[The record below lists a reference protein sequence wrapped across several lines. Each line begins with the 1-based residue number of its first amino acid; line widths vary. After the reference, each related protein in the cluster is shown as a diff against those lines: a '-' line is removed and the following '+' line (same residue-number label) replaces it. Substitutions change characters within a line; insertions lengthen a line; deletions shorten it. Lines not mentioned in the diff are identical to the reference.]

1 MQKKNDL
8 YKKKYELYN
17 SLFTENSID
26 GILNIGENFLGNP
39 IFILDTSYRIISR
52 SSLAKLDNSSIETH
66 NGESYLLLDIVQL
79 MQKNKCIDNI
89 YNSDN
94 AFFHNSDEILI
105 FCSIRINN
113 ITVGYIS
120 VLQSK
125 RKFNSED
132 LELTNVL
139 SKVFSIQ
146 LQKENLFISNSG
158 LDEEYYLTDLLIN
171 KIDNVEYITERL
183 QYINFNLYENLI
195 ILSIPF
201 KQKYKD
207 YRHNFG
213 LKELIKKIK
222 TILGNCISTYY
233 NDTITFLISNE
244 HKDVINDSFKETLL
258 EFLKLN
264 NLCCGISI
272 VFQNLLH
279 IQDFFYQSIY
289 ALELSSCM
297 KRDST
302 INYFEDY
309 IEYYLFNM
317 SMSTTNDLYKI
328 NLLTLVH
335 PYIKK
340 LIKFDDQNKT
350 ELFKTLKAYLE
361 NNRNANDTSI
371 QLNIHRSTFFYR
383 YNKIQGLLD
392 ISLGNNNNL
401 FKLELSFKILDYN
414 TLTKIQ
420 TIDFLRV

>member
-1 MQKKNDL
+1 MKKKNDL

-39 IFILDTSYRIISR
+39 IFILDTSYRIINR
-52 SSLAKLDNSSIETH
+52 SNLAKLDNSSIETY
-66 NGESYLLLDIVQL
+66 NGESYLLLDIIQL
-79 MQKNKCIDNI
+79 MKKNKCIDNI

-94 AFFHNSDEILI
+94 AFFHNSDEVLI
-105 FCSIRINN
+105 FCSIRIND

-125 RKFNSED
+125 REFNAED

-139 SKVFSIQ
+139 SKVLSIQ

-171 KIDNVEYITERL
+171 KIDNIEYITKRL
-183 QYINFNLYENLI
+183 QYVNFNLYENLI

-201 KQKYKD
+201 KQKYND
-207 YRHNFG
+207 YRDNFG
-213 LKELIKKIK
+213 LKELIKNFKN
-222 TILGNCISTYY
+222 ILRNCISTYY
-233 NDTITFLISNE
+233 KDRIIFLISNE
-244 HKDVINDSFKETLL
+244 HKEVINDSLKQPLL

-264 NLCCGISI
+264 NLRCGISI
-272 VFQNLLH
+272 VFENLLD

-297 KRDST
+297 KIDNT

-317 SMSTTNDLYKI
+317 SMGTTNDLYKI

-335 PYIKK
+335 PWIKK
-340 LIKFDDQNKT
+340 LIKFDNQNKT
-350 ELFKTLKAYLE
+350 DLFKTLKTYLE

-383 YNKIQGLLD
+383 FNKIQSVLD
-392 ISLGNNNNL
+392 ISLGNNYDI

-414 TLTKIQ
+414 TLAKNHNS
-420 TIDFLRV
+420 L

>member
-17 SLFTENSID
+17 SLFTENSMD

-39 IFILDTSYRIISR
+39 IFILDTSYRIMAR

-125 RKFNSED
+125 RKFNAED

-171 KIDNVEYITERL
+171 RIDNVEYITERL

-195 ILSIPF
+195 ILSVPF

-233 NDTITFLISNE
+233 KDTITFLISTE
-244 HKDVINDSFKETLL
+244 HKEVITDSLKETLL

-264 NLCCGISI
+264 NLRCGISM

-289 ALELSSCM
+289 ALELSLCM
-297 KRDST
+297 KIDNT

-309 IEYYLFNM
+309 IEYY
-317 SMSTTNDLYKI
+317 
-328 NLLTLVH
+328 
-335 PYIKK
+335 
-340 LIKFDDQNKT
+340 
-350 ELFKTLKAYLE
+350 
-361 NNRNANDTSI
+361 
-371 QLNIHRSTFFYR
+371 
-383 YNKIQGLLD
+383 
-392 ISLGNNNNL
+392 
-401 FKLELSFKILDYN
+401 
-414 TLTKIQ
+414 
-420 TIDFLRV
+420 

>member
-17 SLFTENSID
+17 SLFTENSMD

-39 IFILDTSYRIISR
+39 IFILDTSYRIMAR

-125 RKFNSED
+125 RKFNAED

-171 KIDNVEYITERL
+171 RIDNVEYITERL

-195 ILSIPF
+195 ILSVPF

-233 NDTITFLISNE
+233 KDTITFLISTE
-244 HKDVINDSFKETLL
+244 HKEVITDSLKETLL

-264 NLCCGISI
+264 NLRCGISM

-289 ALELSSCM
+289 ALELSLCM
-297 KRDST
+297 KIDNT

-350 ELFKTLKAYLE
+350 ELFKTLKTYLE

-414 TLTKIQ
+414 TLTKSK
-420 TIDFLRV
+420 L

>member
-17 SLFTENSID
+17 SLFTENSMD

-39 IFILDTSYRIISR
+39 IFILDTSYRIMAR

-125 RKFNSED
+125 RKFNAED

-171 KIDNVEYITERL
+171 RIDNVEYITERL

-233 NDTITFLISNE
+233 KDTITFLISNE
-244 HKDVINDSFKETLL
+244 HKEVINDSLKQTLL

-264 NLCCGISI
+264 NLRCGISI
-272 VFQNLLH
+272 VFDNLLD
-279 IQDFFYQSIY
+279 IQDFFNQSMH
-289 ALELSSCM
+289 ALELSSSM
-297 KRDST
+297 KKDNN

-317 SMSTTNDLYKI
+317 SMRTTNDLYKI

-340 LIKFDDQNKT
+340 LIKFDNQNKT
-350 ELFKTLKAYLE
+350 ELFKTLKTYLE

-371 QLNIHRSTFFYR
+371 KLNIHRSTFFYR
-383 YNKIQGLLD
+383 YNKIRDLLD

-401 FKLELSFKILDYN
+401 FKLELSFKILDYS
-414 TLTKIQ
+414 TLTEIQ
-420 TIDFLRV
+420 IIDFLRV

>member
-17 SLFTENSID
+17 SLFTQNSID
-26 GILNIGENFLGNP
+26 GILNIGENFLSNP
-39 IFILDTSYRIISR
+39 IFILDTSYRIITR
-52 SSLAKLDNSSIETH
+52 SNLAKLDNSSIETH
-66 NGESYLLLDIVQL
+66 NGENYLLLDIIQL
-79 MQKNKCIDNI
+79 MKRNKCIDNI

-94 AFFHNSDEILI
+94 AFFYNSDKTLI

-125 RKFNSED
+125 RKFQEED
-132 LELTNVL
+132 LELTNIL
-139 SKVFSIQ
+139 SRVFSIQ
-146 LQKENLFISNSG
+146 LQKENIFISTSG
-158 LDEEYYLTDLLIN
+158 LAEEYYLTDLLIN
-171 KIDNVEYITERL
+171 RIDNIEYMTERL
-183 QYINFNLYENLI
+183 HYINFNLSKNLI

-201 KQKYKD
+201 KQKYND
-207 YRHNFG
+207 YRDNFG
-213 LKELIKKIK
+213 LKELIKNFKN
-222 TILGNCISTYY
+222 ILRNCISTYY
-233 NDTITFLISNE
+233 KDTIIFLISNE
-244 HKDVINDSFKETLL
+244 HKEVINDSLKETLL

-264 NLCCGISI
+264 NLRCGISI
-272 VFQNLLH
+272 VFENLLD

-297 KRDST
+297 KIYNT

-317 SMSTTNDLYKI
+317 SMRTTNDLYKI

-335 PYIKK
+335 PWIKK
-340 LIKFDDQNKT
+340 LIKFDDQHKT
-350 ELFKTLKAYLE
+350 ELFKTLKTYLK
-361 NNRNANDTSI
+361 NNRNANDTSR

-383 YNKIQGLLD
+383 FHKIESLLG
-392 ISLGNNNNL
+392 ISLRYNNNL

-414 TLTKIQ
+414 TLTKTQ
-420 TIDFLRV
+420 VPKLM

>member
-1 MQKKNDL
+1 MQRKNDL
-8 YKKKYELYN
+8 YIKKYELYN
-17 SLFTENSID
+17 SLFTENSLD
-26 GILNIGENFLGNP
+26 GILNIGENFLSNP
-39 IFILDTSYRIISR
+39 IFILDTSYRIITR
-52 SSLAKLDNSSIETH
+52 SNLAKLDNSSIETH
-66 NGESYLLLDIVQL
+66 NGESYLLLDTIKL
-79 MQKNKCIDNI
+79 MKKNKCIDNI

-94 AFFHNSDEILI
+94 AFFHNSDQILI

-113 ITVGYIS
+113 ITVAYIS

-125 RKFNSED
+125 REFEEED

-139 SKVFSIQ
+139 SKVFSVQ

-171 KIDNVEYITERL
+171 RIDNIEYITERL
-183 QYINFNLYENLI
+183 EYINFNLYENLL

-213 LKELIKKIK
+213 LKELIKKFK
-222 TILGNCISTYY
+222 NILGNCISTYY
-233 NDTITFLISNE
+233 KDTIIFLISNE
-244 HKDVINDSFKETLL
+244 HKEVINDSLKETLL

-264 NLCCGISI
+264 NLRCGISI
-272 VFQNLLH
+272 VFESLLD
-279 IQDFFYQSIY
+279 IQDFFNQSIY

-297 KRDST
+297 KIDNN

-309 IEYYLFNM
+309 VEYYLFNM
-317 SMSTTNDLYKI
+317 AMCTTNDLYKI

-335 PYIKK
+335 PWIKK
-340 LIKFDDQNKT
+340 LIKFDDQNKA
-350 ELFKTLKAYLE
+350 ELFKTLKTYLE
-361 NNRNANDTSI
+361 NNRNANDTSS

-383 YNKIQGLLD
+383 FNKIQSLLD

-414 TLTKIQ
+414 TLIKT
-420 TIDFLRV
+420 

>member
-17 SLFTENSID
+17 SLFTENSMD

-39 IFILDTSYRIISR
+39 IFILDTSYRIMAR

-171 KIDNVEYITERL
+171 RIDNVEYITERL

-233 NDTITFLISNE
+233 KDTITFLISNE
-244 HKDVINDSFKETLL
+244 HKEVITDSLKETIL

-264 NLCCGISI
+264 NLRCGISM

-289 ALELSSCM
+289 ALDLSLCM
-297 KRDST
+297 KIDNT

-350 ELFKTLKAYLE
+350 ELFKTLKTYLE

-371 QLNIHRSTFFYR
+371 KLNIHRSTFFYR
-383 YNKIQGLLD
+383 YNKIQDLLH

-401 FKLELSFKILDYN
+401 FKLELSFKILDYS
-414 TLTKIQ
+414 TLTEIQ
-420 TIDFLRV
+420 IIDFLRV

>member
-8 YKKKYELYN
+8 YKKKYEIYN

-26 GILNIGENFLGNP
+26 GILNISENFLGNP
-39 IFILDTSYRIISR
+39 IFILDTSYRVITR
-52 SSLAKLDNSSIETH
+52 SNLAKLDNSSIEIH

-79 MQKNKCIDNI
+79 MKKNKCIDNI
-89 YNSDN
+89 YNSNN
-94 AFFHNSDEILI
+94 AFFHTSDEVLI
-105 FCSIRINN
+105 FCSMRINN

-125 RKFNSED
+125 REFNAED

-171 KIDNVEYITERL
+171 RIDNIEYMTQRL
-183 QYINFNLYENLI
+183 QYINFNLHKNLL

-213 LKELIKKIK
+213 LTELIKKIK

-233 NDTITFLISNE
+233 KDTIIFLISNDHNE
-244 HKDVINDSFKETLL
+244 VINDSIKQILL

-264 NLCCGISI
+264 NLRCGISI
-272 VFQNLLH
+272 VFDNLLD
-279 IQDFFYQSIY
+279 IQDFFNQSIH
-289 ALELSSCM
+289 ALELSASM
-297 KRDST
+297 KKDNN

-309 IEYYLFNM
+309 IEYYLFNV
-317 SMSTTNDLYKI
+317 SMRAINDLYKI
-328 NLLTLVH
+328 NLSTLVH
-335 PYIKK
+335 PWIKK
-340 LIKFDDQNKT
+340 LIKFDDKHKT
-350 ELFKTLKAYLE
+350 DLFKTLKAYLE

-383 YNKIQGLLD
+383 FNKIQSLLN
-392 ISLGNNNNL
+392 ISLGSNNNL
-401 FKLELSFKILDYN
+401 FKLELSLKILDYN
-414 TLTKIQ
+414 TLTS
-420 TIDFLRV
+420 

>member
-66 NGESYLLLDIVQL
+66 NGENYLLLDIVQL

-94 AFFHNSDEILI
+94 AFFHNSDENLI

-125 RKFNSED
+125 RKFNTED

-171 KIDNVEYITERL
+171 KIDNVEYITKRL

-233 NDTITFLISNE
+233 KDTITFLISNE
-244 HKDVINDSFKETLL
+244 HKEVINDSLKETLL

-264 NLCCGISI
+264 NLRCGISMI
-272 VFQNLLH
+272 FQNLLH

-297 KRDST
+297 KIDNT
-302 INYFEDY
+302 ISYFEDY

-340 LIKFDDQNKT
+340 
-350 ELFKTLKAYLE
+350 
-361 NNRNANDTSI
+361 
-371 QLNIHRSTFFYR
+371 
-383 YNKIQGLLD
+383 
-392 ISLGNNNNL
+392 
-401 FKLELSFKILDYN
+401 
-414 TLTKIQ
+414 
-420 TIDFLRV
+420 

>member
-8 YKKKYELYN
+8 YKRKYELYN
-17 SLFTENSID
+17 SLFTENNID

-39 IFILDTSYRIISR
+39 IFILDTSYRIIAR
-52 SSLAKLDNSSIETH
+52 SNLAKLDNSSIETH

-94 AFFHNSDEILI
+94 AFFHNSEEILI

-113 ITVGYIS
+113 ITVGYIC

-125 RKFNSED
+125 RKFNAED

-139 SKVFSIQ
+139 SKVLSIQ

-171 KIDNVEYITERL
+171 RIDNVEYITERL
-183 QYINFNLYENLI
+183 QYINFNLYENFI

-233 NDTITFLISNE
+233 KDRIIFLISNE
-244 HKDVINDSFKETLL
+244 HKEVINDSLKETLL

-264 NLCCGISI
+264 NLRCGISM
-272 VFQNLLH
+272 VFENLLD

-297 KRDST
+297 KIDNT

-317 SMSTTNDLYKI
+317 SMGTTDDFYKI

-335 PYIKK
+335 PWIKK
-340 LIKFDDQNKT
+340 LIKFDGENKT
-350 ELFKTLKAYLE
+350 DLFKTLKTYIE

-383 YNKIQGLLD
+383 FNKIQSVLNT
-392 ISLGNNNNL
+392 SLGNNYDI
-401 FKLELSFKILDYN
+401 FKLELSLKILNYN
-414 TLTKIQ
+414 TLTKKHSS
-420 TIDFLRV
+420 L

>member
-8 YKKKYELYN
+8 YKKKYEIYN

-39 IFILDTSYRIISR
+39 IFILDTSYRIITR
-52 SSLAKLDNSSIETH
+52 SNLAKLDNSSIETH

-79 MQKNKCIDNI
+79 MKKNKCIDNI
-89 YNSDN
+89 YNSNN
-94 AFFHNSDEILI
+94 AFFHNSDEVLI

-125 RKFNSED
+125 REFNAED

-171 KIDNVEYITERL
+171 RIDNIEYMTERL
-183 QYINFNLYENLI
+183 QYINFNLHKNLL

-213 LKELIKKIK
+213 LTELIKKIK

-233 NDTITFLISNE
+233 KDTIIFLISND
-244 HKDVINDSFKETLL
+244 HNDVINDSLKQILL

-264 NLCCGISI
+264 NLRCGISI
-272 VFQNLLH
+272 VFDNLLD
-279 IQDFFYQSIY
+279 IQDFFNQSIH
-289 ALELSSCM
+289 ALELSASM
-297 KRDST
+297 KKDNN

-309 IEYYLFNM
+309 IEYYLFNV
-317 SMSTTNDLYKI
+317 SMHTTNDLYKI

-335 PYIKK
+335 PWIKK
-340 LIKFDDQNKT
+340 LIKFDDKHKT
-350 ELFKTLKAYLE
+350 DLFKTLKTYLE

-383 YNKIQGLLD
+383 FNKIQSLLD
-392 ISLGNNNNL
+392 ISLGSNNNL
-401 FKLELSFKILDYN
+401 FKLELSLKILDYN
-414 TLTKIQ
+414 TLTST
-420 TIDFLRV
+420 TIVNSV

>member
-8 YKKKYELYN
+8 YKKKYEIYN

-26 GILNIGENFLGNP
+26 EILNIGENFLGNP
-39 IFILDTSYRIISR
+39 IFILDTSYRIITR
-52 SSLAKLDNSSIETH
+52 SNLAKLDNSSIETH

-79 MQKNKCIDNI
+79 MKKNKCIDNI
-89 YNSDN
+89 YNSNN
-94 AFFHNSDEILI
+94 AFFHNSDEVLI

-125 RKFNSED
+125 REFNAAD

-171 KIDNVEYITERL
+171 RIDNIEYMTERL
-183 QYINFNLYENLI
+183 QYINFNLHKNLL

-213 LKELIKKIK
+213 LTELIKKIK

-233 NDTITFLISNE
+233 KDTIIFLISNDHNE
-244 HKDVINDSFKETLL
+244 VITDSLKQILL

-264 NLCCGISI
+264 NLRCGISI
-272 VFQNLLH
+272 VFDNLLD
-279 IQDFFYQSIY
+279 IQDFFNQFIH
-289 ALELSSCM
+289 ALELSASM
-297 KRDST
+297 KKDNN

-309 IEYYLFNM
+309 IEYYLFNV
-317 SMSTTNDLYKI
+317 SMRTTNDLYKI

-335 PYIKK
+335 PWIKK
-340 LIKFDDQNKT
+340 LIKFDDKHKT
-350 ELFKTLKAYLE
+350 DLFKTLKTYLE

-383 YNKIQGLLD
+383 FNKIQSLLD
-392 ISLGNNNNL
+392 ISLGSNNNL
-401 FKLELSFKILDYN
+401 FKLELSLKILDYN
-414 TLTKIQ
+414 TLTSSS
-420 TIDFLRV
+420 

>member
-26 GILNIGENFLGNP
+26 GILNIGENFLGNA
-39 IFILDTSYRIISR
+39 IFILDTSYHIIAR
-52 SSLAKLDNSSIETH
+52 SNLAKLDNSSIETH
-66 NGESYLLLDIVQL
+66 NGKSYLLLNIIQL
-79 MQKNKCIDNI
+79 MKKNKCIDNI

-94 AFFHNSDEILI
+94 AFFYNSDEVLI

-125 RKFNSED
+125 REFNAED

-171 KIDNVEYITERL
+171 RIDNIEYLTERL
-183 QYINFNLYENLI
+183 KYINFNLYENLI

-201 KQKYKD
+201 KQKYND
-207 YRHNFG
+207 YRDNYG
-213 LKELIKKIK
+213 LKELIRHLKN
-222 TILGNCISTYY
+222 ILRNCISTYY
-233 NDTITFLISNE
+233 KDTIIFLISNE
-244 HKDVINDSFKETLL
+244 HKEVINDSLKETLL

-264 NLCCGISI
+264 NLRCGISI
-272 VFQNLLH
+272 VFESLLD
-279 IQDFFYQSIY
+279 IEDFFNQSIY

-297 KRDST
+297 KIDNN

-317 SMSTTNDLYKI
+317 AMCTTNDLYQI

-335 PYIKK
+335 PWIKK
-340 LIKFDDQNKT
+340 LIKFDAQNKS
-350 ELFKTLKAYLE
+350 ELFKTLKTYLE
-361 NNRNANDTSI
+361 NNRNANDTSS

-383 YNKIQGLLD
+383 FNKIQSLLD

-414 TLTKIQ
+414 TLIKT
-420 TIDFLRV
+420 

>member
-39 IFILDTSYRIISR
+39 IFILDTSYRIIAR
-52 SSLAKLDNSSIETH
+52 SNLAKLDNSSIETH

-125 RKFNSED
+125 RKFNAED

-139 SKVFSIQ
+139 SKVLSIQ

-171 KIDNVEYITERL
+171 RIDNVEYITERL
-183 QYINFNLYENLI
+183 QYINFNLYENFI

-233 NDTITFLISNE
+233 KDRIIFLISNE
-244 HKDVINDSFKETLL
+244 HKDVINDSLKQTLL

-264 NLCCGISI
+264 NLRCGISM
-272 VFQNLLH
+272 VFENLLD

-297 KRDST
+297 KIDNT

-317 SMSTTNDLYKI
+317 SMGTTNDFYKI

-335 PYIKK
+335 PWIKK

-350 ELFKTLKAYLE
+350 DLFKTLKTYIE

-383 YNKIQGLLD
+383 FNKIQSVLNT
-392 ISLGNNNNL
+392 SLGNNYDI
-401 FKLELSFKILDYN
+401 FKLELSLKILNYN
-414 TLTKIQ
+414 TLTKIHNS
-420 TIDFLRV
+420 L

>member
-1 MQKKNDL
+1 MLDIIQLMKKN
-8 YKKKYELYN
+8 N
-17 SLFTENSID
+17 
-26 GILNIGENFLGNP
+26 
-39 IFILDTSYRIISR
+39 
-52 SSLAKLDNSSIETH
+52 
-66 NGESYLLLDIVQL
+66 
-79 MQKNKCIDNI
+79 CIDNI

-94 AFFHNSDEILI
+94 AFFYNSDEVLI

-120 VLQSK
+120 ILQSE
-125 RKFNSED
+125 REFEEED

-139 SKVFSIQ
+139 SNVFSVQ

-171 KIDNVEYITERL
+171 RIDNIEYLTERL
-183 QYINFNLYENLI
+183 KYINFNLYENLI

-207 YRHNFG
+207 YRHNFA
-213 LKELIKKIK
+213 LKELINKIK
-222 TILGNCISTYY
+222 NILGNCISTYY
-233 NDTITFLISNE
+233 KDAIIFLISNE
-244 HKDVINDSFKETLL
+244 HKEVINDSRKETLL

-264 NLCCGISI
+264 NLPCGISI
-272 VFQNLLH
+272 VFENLLD
-279 IQDFFYQSIY
+279 IQDFFNQSIY
-289 ALELSSCM
+289 ALELSSRM
-297 KRDST
+297 KMDNN

-317 SMSTTNDLYKI
+317 AMCTNNDLYQI

-335 PYIKK
+335 PWIKK
-340 LIKFDDQNKT
+340 LIKFDDQNKS
-350 ELFKTLKAYLE
+350 ELFKTLKTYLE
-361 NNRNANDTSI
+361 NNRNANDTSS

-383 YNKIQGLLD
+383 FNKIQSLLD

-414 TLTKIQ
+414 TLIKI
-420 TIDFLRV
+420 